1 MKQQTGI
8 RFEYT
13 APGTPQRNG
22 VAERKFATLFS
33 RVRAMKIAAGVDM
46 KTRTK
51 LWAESANCATDMDNI
66 IVRKHGQKTPYE
78 VFYGKPA
85 PHATHLRTFGEL
97 GVIRDITS
105 VNET

>member
-33 RVRAMKIAAGVDM
+33 RVRAMKIAAVVDM

-51 LWAESANCATDMDNI
+51 LGQNRPTVNRPFTFPVPCVEWLFLIWWMI
-66 IVRKHGQKTPYE
+66 IVQTLSASLKTP
-78 VFYGKPA
+78 
-85 PHATHLRTFGEL
+85 
-97 GVIRDITS
+97 S
-105 VNET
+105 N